1 MGLFLSLEAYFQPK
15 NGLTFLITFF
25 LCCFLKAILLDYSLL
40 TTEIPTMNVLDDF
53 RQTSTHRGHLHQP
66 SEGGPGPLRSL
77 PIHTAPSTAAIALLC
92 VAVALMKPFNVHFTC
107 VGFILSGIVFVTS
120 VGVVA

>member
-15 NGLTFLITFF
+15 NGVTFLITFF

-40 TTEIPTMNVLDDF
+40 TTETPTVSILDDF

-66 SEGGPGPLRSL
+66 
-77 PIHTAPSTAAIALLC
+77 IHAAPSTAAVALLC

-107 VGFILSGIVFVTS
+107 VGFILLGIVFVTS
-120 VGVVA
+120 VSVVA